1 MSPPLYSTTGIASV
15 ALAYLYLRLQRCNL
29 FVRARRADYG
39 VNAFS
44 LLLFYIWSVMGDNNS
59 SDGCLLLN
67 RYLKVSFAACAN
79 LRPALVARMGRKS
92 CGIGGLLHQKKI
104 SPMNL

>member
-1 MSPPLYSTTGIASV
+1 
-15 ALAYLYLRLQRCNL
+15 
-29 FVRARRADYG
+29 
-39 VNAFS
+39 
-44 LLLFYIWSVMGDNNS
+44 MGDNNS

-104 SPMNL
+104 SPMNLWCRERQSV

>member
-1 MSPPLYSTTGIASV
+1 
-15 ALAYLYLRLQRCNL
+15 
-29 FVRARRADYG
+29 
-39 VNAFS
+39 
-44 LLLFYIWSVMGDNNS
+44 MGDNNS